1 LVARGV
7 RPVHCLIVRGSHA
20 TVARSWTPDTRI
32 NGRTFGDAPL
42 VAGDVLSIGPVDFLV
57 LQTPA
62 MALRAESEDRRAG
75 TQEDS
80 PDAAGPVATG
90 LGRSGLRKA
99 GLDRVR
105 PEPPDEQTPPHEPP
119 PPTEESDDAIGQYM
133 AGLLDRVRQN
143 AAELSGERPWVGEE
157 AASPDLK
164 PDEPGVRAPAVALP
178 SGSGQVS
185 PREPD
190 QRPARPQAAR
200 VVVPETAANL
210 AALRELAN
218 FSAKAALDRHSRR
231 RLISLSTGKLV
242 LALAALACG
251 GLLIGSWW
259 FLKPSDLALYGGA
272 VGLLAALFWGL
283 QHTVL
288 TGRIL
293 VSRSGRLHS
302 GPAKD
307 KPPADQEPSAPGAPP
322 AEDPTAA

>member
-1 LVARGV
+1 M
-7 RPVHCLIVRGSHA
+7 
-20 TVARSWTPDTRI
+20 ARSWTPDTRI

-42 VAGDVLSIGPVDFLV
+42 VPGDVLSIGPVDFLV

-62 MALRAESEDRRAG
+62 MPRRAESKDRRAG

-80 PDAAGPVATG
+80 PGAAGPDATM

-99 GLDRVR
+99 GLDHVR
-105 PEPPDEQTPPHEPP
+105 PECPDEETPPHGASGPDPQQQPP
-119 PPTEESDDAIGQYM
+119 PPAEEADDSIDQYM
-133 AGLLDRVRQN
+133 AGLLHRVRQN
-143 AAELSGERPWVGEE
+143 AAELCAEKPCVGVG
-157 AASPDLK
+157 AASPEPE
-164 PDEPGVRAPAVALP
+164 PDELGFPAPGVFLP

-185 PREPD
+185 PWEPD
-190 QRPARPQAAR
+190 PRPARPQAAR

-231 RLISLSTGKLV
+231 RLISLSTGKLI

-251 GLLIGSWW
+251 GLLMGSWW

-272 VGLLAALFWGL
+272 VGLLAAVVWGL
-283 QHTVL
+283 QHTIL

-293 VSRSGRLHS
+293 VGRSGRLQWGS
-302 GPAKD
+302 AKD